1 MQTEGF
7 FDSGIWG
14 YIISA
19 ASGGG
24 ITQLV
29 NWRMNKKK
37 GNVEIKQ
44 SEIEVIAETVRSV
57 YEPIIKQQN
66 DRIEEIN
73 KEFKQFR
80 QEKEEELRQIRK
92 EKQEMQAEY
101 ERRIKSLQDQIV
113 TISRS
118 LGIRANNQ
126 IRDAETGRF
135 RKNLKE
141 QPNK

>member
-1 MQTEGF
+1 MEL
-7 FDSGIWG
+7 SEIWG
-14 YIISA
+14 YIITA
-19 ASGGG
+19 LGGGG

-29 NWRMNKKK
+29 NWRINKKK

-66 DRIEEIN
+66 DRIEELN

-92 EKQEMQAEY
+92 EKQEMQADY
-101 ERRIKSLQDQIV
+101 ERRIKALQDQIV

-126 IRDAETGRF
+126 IRDANTGRF
-135 RKNLKE
+135 KKE
-141 QPNK
+141 NK